1 MLHPAGR
8 GESSPPPAEHRVYSQ
23 LLSSVHAALDDQQ
36 HDRSGGQQAPATY
49 RIVVPMGGWELG
61 AGIVVHA
68 NHIEELTLVI
78 RIAIVVLVFG
88 IDLALLINHNFD
100 NSIQLSPA

>member
-1 MLHPAGR
+1 
-8 GESSPPPAEHRVYSQ
+8 
-23 LLSSVHAALDDQQ
+23 
-36 HDRSGGQQAPATY
+36 
-49 RIVVPMGGWELG
+49 MGGWELG